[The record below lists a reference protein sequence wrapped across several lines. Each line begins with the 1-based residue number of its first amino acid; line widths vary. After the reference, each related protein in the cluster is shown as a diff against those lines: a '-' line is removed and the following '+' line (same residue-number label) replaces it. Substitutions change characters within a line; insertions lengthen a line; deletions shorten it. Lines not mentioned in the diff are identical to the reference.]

1 MEAGAAKLWSTGA
14 AAVTPPSSW
23 MRPDA
28 HLGHLLDHPWYRHL
42 LHLLDVGAWG
52 AHCFFRGRGAVQAL
66 LPVTTGAISSPMGL
80 GSDSQPV
87 RATIDGRDVY
97 LADSMQFM
105 LELTA
110 RIENRPTYYVMS
122 SFRGEEADHRHL
134 NQFFHVEVEL
144 PGGREEAMEWAE
156 GLTRAIA
163 AHLLAEASDALEAL
177 GGDLTRIA
185 AFSAGEGGFR
195 RITHDEA
202 LALLADDPGASRD
215 ECGERIV
222 TNHGERELCRRLGDF
237 TWLIDMPRATVPFY
251 QSVLPGRDDR
261 TATADLLAGIGETLG
276 LGERAATPEAVRANL
291 AFCDVDPAPYGWY
304 LEMKRR
310 NPCRTAGFGLGLERF
325 LMWCVG
331 GRDIRDF
338 CLLLRDAGGQGEP

>member
-1 MEAGAAKLWSTGA
+1 METGAAKLRPVGQPVVA
-14 AAVTPPSSW
+14 PPSSW
-23 MRPDA
+23 MRPEA
-28 HLGHLLDHPWYRHL
+28 HLDHLLDHPWYRHL

-80 GSDSQPV
+80 GSDSMPV
-87 RATIDGRDVY
+87 HATIGGRDVY

-110 RIENRPTYYVMS
+110 RIEERPTYYVMS
-122 SFRGEEADHRHL
+122 SFRGEQADHRHL

-144 PGGREEAMEWAE
+144 PGGRDDAMAWAE
-156 GLTRAIA
+156 GLTRAMA
-163 AHLLAEASDALEAL
+163 AHLLAEAPTALEAL
-177 GGDLTRIA
+177 GADLTRVA
-185 AFSAGEGGFR
+185 AFSAGEGGFD
-195 RITHDEA
+195 RIAHDEA
-202 LALLADDPGASRD
+202 LALLADDPGASR
-215 ECGERIV
+215 EESGERIV
-222 TNHGERELCRRLGDF
+222 TSHGERELCRRLGDF
-237 TWLIDMPRATVPFY
+237 IWLTDMPRATVPFY
-251 QSVLPGRDDR
+251 QAVLPGRADR

-276 LGERAATPEAVRANL
+276 LGERARTAKEVLANL
-291 AFCDVDPAPYGWY
+291 AFCGVDPAPYGWY

-310 NPCRTAGFGLGLERF
+310 NACRTAGFGLGLERF

-338 CLLLRDAGGQGEP
+338 CLLLRDAAGQGEP

>member
-1 MEAGAAKLWSTGA
+1 MEAGAAKLESAGA
-14 AAVTPPSSW
+14 AAIAPPSSW
-23 MRPDA
+23 MRPGA
-28 HLGHLLDHPWYRHL
+28 HLEHLLDHPWYRHL

-52 AHCFFRGRGAVQAL
+52 AHCFFRSRGAVQAL

-80 GSDSQPV
+80 GSDSRPV
-87 RATIDGRDVY
+87 RATIEGHNIF

-110 RIENRPTYYVMS
+110 RIEERPTYYVMS
-122 SFRGEEADHRHL
+122 SFRGEGADHRHL

-144 PGGREEAMEWAE
+144 PGGREDAMEWAE
-156 GLTRAIA
+156 ALARAMA
-163 AHLLAEASDALEAL
+163 AQLLAEASDAIEAL
-177 GGDLTRIA
+177 GGDRDRIS
-185 AFSAGEGGFR
+185 AFSAGEERFP

-202 LALLADDPGASRD
+202 LAMLVGDAGASR
-215 ECGERIV
+215 EEGGERIV
-222 TNHGERELCRRLGDF
+222 TSHGERELCRRLGDF
-237 TWLIDMPRATVPFY
+237 VWLTDMPRATVPFY
-251 QSVLPGRDDR
+251 QAVLPDNPHR

-276 LGERAATPEAVRANL
+276 LGERARTPADVLANL
-291 AFCDVDPAPYGWY
+291 AFCEVDPAPYGWY

-338 CLLLRDAGGQGEP
+338 CLLLRDAAGRGEP

>member
-1 MEAGAAKLWSTGA
+1 
-14 AAVTPPSSW
+14 

-28 HLGHLLDHPWYRHL
+28 HLDHLLDHPWYRHL

-52 AHCFFRGRGAVQAL
+52 AHCFFRSRGATQAL

-80 GSDSQPV
+80 GSDSMPV
-87 RATIDGRDVY
+87 RATIDGSDVY

-110 RIENRPTYYVMS
+110 RIEQRPTYYVMS
-122 SFRGEEADHRHL
+122 SFRGEAADHRHL

-144 PGGREEAMEWAE
+144 PGGRDDAMEWAE
-156 GLTRAIA
+156 ALVRAMA
-163 AHLLAEASDALEAL
+163 GHLLSEAPDALEAL
-177 GGDLTRIA
+177 GADLTRIA
-185 AFSAGEGGFR
+185 AFSAGETPFM

-202 LALLADDPGASRD
+202 LALLVGDPGGWR
-215 ECGERIV
+215 EEGGERVV
-222 TNHGERELCRRLGDF
+222 TSHGERALCRRLGDF
-237 TWLIDMPRATVPFY
+237 IWLTDMPRATVPFY
-251 QSVLPGRDDR
+251 QAVLPDRPDR

-276 LGERAATPEAVRANL
+276 LGERARTPDDVLANL
-291 AFCDVDPAPYGWY
+291 AFCAVDPAAYGWY

-310 NPCRTAGFGLGLERF
+310 DPCRTAGFGLGLERF

-338 CLLLRDAGGQGEP
+338 CLLLRDAAGQGEP